1 MPKENKELGPTDAR
15 VIATVVIWVCFTIL
29 MIIISSRSPHF
40 FNFTLGLL
48 TVMLAGGSTFV
59 VWRDNNPFDAFGQNE
74 KLKNTD
80 RNVDAVTLLLD
91 LLNDDERD
99 SIRRRL
105 LNNSDGEIPQV
116 FADEMSD
123 ERNLQ

>member
-1 MPKENKELGPTDAR
+1 MSKEDKELTPTDAR
-15 VIATVVIWVCFTIL
+15 VIATAVIWICFTIL

-48 TVMLAGGSTFV
+48 TVMLAGGSTFFI
-59 VWRDNNPFDAFGQNE
+59 WRDNNPFDALDQKE
-74 KLKNTD
+74 KYKNTD
-80 RNVDAVTLLLD
+80 RNVDAMSLLLD
-91 LLNDDERD
+91 LLSDDERD

-105 LNNSDGEIPQV
+105 LNNNDGEIPQV

-123 ERNLQ
+123 DRQTM